1 MKITFFGHRSIILN
15 EEHVKQIRQ
24 VIEESISLSEKTE
37 FLCGGYGDFDNACTQ
52 TAREVKKIYPN
63 CYIHFVTPYITPTVQ
78 SKNSDMIKQNLYDE
92 IIYPPIEHIPP
103 RFAISYRNK
112 WMVENAD
119 FIIFFVKR
127 ESGGA
132 YDMLKYAKRKNKKY
146 INIAQT
152 TI

>member
-1 MKITFFGHRSIILN
+1 MKITFFGHRSIILK
-15 EEHVKQIRQ
+15 EEHIKQIRQ
-24 VIEESISLSEKTE
+24 IIEENITTSEKTE
-37 FLCGGYGDFDNACTQ
+37 FLCGGYGDFDNSCAQ
-52 TAREVKKIYPN
+52 ISREIKKTHQN
-63 CYIHFVTPYITPTVQ
+63 CHVHFVTPYITTSAQ
-78 SKNSDMIKQNLYDE
+78 NKNSDMIKQNLYDE

-112 WMVENAD
+112 WMVENSD

-146 INIAQT
+146 INIAET